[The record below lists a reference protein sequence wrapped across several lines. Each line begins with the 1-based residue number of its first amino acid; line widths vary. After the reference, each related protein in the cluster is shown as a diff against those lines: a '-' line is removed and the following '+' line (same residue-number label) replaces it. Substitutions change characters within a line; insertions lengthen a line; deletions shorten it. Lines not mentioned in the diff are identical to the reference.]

1 MEIKF
6 MKHKSFLKENFFLFL
21 DVDDAK
27 VDTML
32 LFDGIKIE
40 EYSPQEIL
48 QSSKTPEKI
57 GIIVKGNAI
66 ARSGDDG
73 VIIRK
78 MTAKDTYGAACLFD
92 KPNYLTCVVAVSNC
106 TVITFDKSFVEKCI
120 SYDEIVS
127 KNYITFL
134 AKRISFLNSK
144 INSYTAKNA
153 ENKLYA
159 YLLQLPRNG
168 NTVDLKV
175 SFSTLAKMI
184 GIGRASLYRSFEKLE
199 SNGTITKK
207 DKKIILNEV

>member
-1 MEIKF
+1 

-40 EYSPQEIL
+40 EYSPQEIM

-57 GIIVKGNAI
+57 GIIIKGNAI
-66 ARSGDDG
+66 VRSGDDG

-184 GIGRASLYRSFEKLE
+184 GIGRASLYRSFEKHE
-199 SNGTITKK
+199 NNGTITKK

>member
-1 MEIKF
+1 

-40 EYSPQEIL
+40 EYSPQEIM

-57 GIIVKGNAI
+57 GIIIKGNAI
-66 ARSGDDG
+66 VRSGDDG

-199 SNGTITKK
+199 NNGTITKK

>member
-1 MEIKF
+1 

-40 EYSPQEIL
+40 EYSPQEIM

-57 GIIVKGNAI
+57 GIIIKGNAI
-66 ARSGDDG
+66 VRSGDDG

-120 SYDEIVS
+120 GYDEIVS

-199 SNGTITKK
+199 NNGTITKK